1 MGPMLLRTTASLLVG
16 MLAVL
21 SIFELLRGHT
31 APGGGFA
38 AGLILAAAVAVQLLA
53 HGVGHARRTL
63 RIAPLTLIGLGLL
76 TAAGAAVAGPVLGEP
91 LLAPLEGPYL
101 PGLMP
106 LDSVMLFDIGVYLT
120 VAGTAVTIMFSL
132 VEDR

>member
-21 SIFELLRGHT
+21 SIFTLLRGHA
-31 APGGGFA
+31 APGGVFA
-38 AGLILAAAVAVQLLA
+38 AGLILASAVAVQLLA
-53 HGVGHARRTL
+53 HGVGHARQTL
-63 RIAPLTLIGLGLL
+63 RVAPPTLVGIGLL
-76 TAAGAAVAGPVLGEP
+76 TAAVAACSGPVLGRP
-91 LLAPLEGPYL
+91 LLAPIDGPYV
-101 PGLMP
+101 PGLMQ
-106 LDSVMLFDIGVYLT
+106 LGSVMLFDIGVYLT